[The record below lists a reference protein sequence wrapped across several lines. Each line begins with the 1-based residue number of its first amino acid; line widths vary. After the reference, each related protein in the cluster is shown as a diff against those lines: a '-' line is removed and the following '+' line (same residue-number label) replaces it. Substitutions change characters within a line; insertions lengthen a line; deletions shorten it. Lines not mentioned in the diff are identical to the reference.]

1 MQLQR
6 LTDCAVRLAQLMIRL
21 LTVLETMI
29 AMTGNR
35 EGARVPRESH
45 YIPKAQAALVRRVGS
60 EHFFHPRSA
69 EPPDLSGQAPEGS
82 AFLPGNKP

>member
-6 LTDCAVRLAQLMIRL
+6 LIDCAVRLAQLMIRL

-35 EGARVPRESH
+35 EDARVPRESH
-45 YIPKAQAALVRRVGS
+45 YFSKARYLAKQLWFV
-60 EHFFHPRSA
+60 EW
-69 EPPDLSGQAPEGS
+69 DLNIS
-82 AFLPGNKP
+82 FIRDRLNRLI